1 MTPEELMRLSTLAA
15 EDANRVA
22 LQSLNGQ
29 IDAAERI
36 AARQVSDQ
44 LAAAGVRILAR
55 PTT

>member
-15 EDANRVA
+15 EEANRVA

-36 AARQVSDQ
+36 AARQVSDS

-55 PTT
+55 PTV

>member
-15 EDANRVA
+15 EEANRVA

-55 PTT
+55 PMT

>member
-15 EDANRVA
+15 EEANRVA

-36 AARQVSDQ
+36 AARQVSDK
-44 LAAAGVRILAR
+44 LAEAGVRILAH
-55 PTT
+55 PT